1 MFERLDE
8 KLKAAL
14 AAVQKPGRYTGGEPG
29 CVYKEKEKL
38 DLRFAFCFPDT
49 YEVGM
54 SFLGMKILYEIL
66 NKRDNIWC
74 ERVFMPWV
82 DMKEQMQ
89 QRDIPLYALESKDP
103 LGMFDVVGFTLQY
116 ELSYTNILAMLD
128 LAHIPFYA
136 KDRGE
141 DAPFIVAGGPCVC
154 NAEPLADFFDLM
166 MLGEGE
172 VQLPDVCDT
181 IIQGRREGLTKREIL
196 KRLCHIEGVYV
207 PAFYDVSYRPDG
219 RVEAIT
225 AKEGAPAVV
234 RKAIIQDMN
243 SQPLPE
249 NFVVPMIGAVHDRAQ
264 IEVLRGCVRGCRFCQ
279 AGMIY
284 RPLRE
289 RSLSMLEKLAST
301 GIKGTG
307 NDEISLSS
315 LSSSDYSHLPELCNY
330 LIDNYRAKNINIALP
345 SLRIDAFSLD
355 VMSKVQDV
363 RKSSLT
369 FAPEAGTQ
377 RMRDVI
383 NKGLTEEVILH
394 GAMEAFKG
402 GWSKVKLYFM
412 MGLPTETEEDI
423 KGIAHLAEKI
433 AMNYYS
439 MDAEYR
445 HGRISVGASASFF
458 VPKPFTPF
466 QWASMCEEDEYKQ
479 KAHIVNDEFKIQHN
493 HRSLSFKWHD
503 AKTTVLEGILARGDR
518 RICKVIYDVYKK
530 GCIYDAWT
538 EFFDYDTWMETMEEN
553 ALDYHFYTTRK
564 RELDEVFPW
573 DFIDIGV
580 TKEFLKR
587 EWNNAMAEKVTPNCR
602 EKCSGCGAAR
612 FGGGVCYES
621 KSKMD

>member
-181 IIQGRREGLTKREIL
+181 IIQGRREGHTKREIL

-264 IEVLRGCVRGCRFCQ
+264 IDVLRGCVRGCRFCQ
-279 AGMIY
+279 AGFLY
-284 RPLRE
+284 RPFRQK
-289 RSLSMLEKLAST
+289 SP
-301 GIKGTG
+301 
-307 NDEISLSS
+307 EILG
-315 LSSSDYSHLPELCNY
+315 
-330 LIDNYRAKNINIALP
+330 
-345 SLRIDAFSLD
+345 FSAQMQ
-355 VMSKVQDV
+355 V
-363 RKSSLT
+363 
-369 FAPEAGTQ
+369 
-377 RMRDVI
+377 
-383 NKGLTEEVILH
+383 
-394 GAMEAFKG
+394 
-402 GWSKVKLYFM
+402 
-412 MGLPTETEEDI
+412 
-423 KGIAHLAEKI
+423 
-433 AMNYYS
+433 
-439 MDAEYR
+439 
-445 HGRISVGASASFF
+445 
-458 VPKPFTPF
+458 
-466 QWASMCEEDEYKQ
+466 
-479 KAHIVNDEFKIQHN
+479 
-493 HRSLSFKWHD
+493 
-503 AKTTVLEGILARGDR
+503 
-518 RICKVIYDVYKK
+518 
-530 GCIYDAWT
+530 
-538 EFFDYDTWMETMEEN
+538 
-553 ALDYHFYTTRK
+553 
-564 RELDEVFPW
+564 
-573 DFIDIGV
+573 
-580 TKEFLKR
+580 
-587 EWNNAMAEKVTPNCR
+587 
-602 EKCSGCGAAR
+602 
-612 FGGGVCYES
+612 
-621 KSKMD
+621 